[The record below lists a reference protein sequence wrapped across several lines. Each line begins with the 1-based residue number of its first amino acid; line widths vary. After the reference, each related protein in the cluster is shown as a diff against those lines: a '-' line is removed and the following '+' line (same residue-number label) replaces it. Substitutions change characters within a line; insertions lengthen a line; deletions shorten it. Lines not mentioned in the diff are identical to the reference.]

1 MKRLINVVALVA
13 AILVAAL
20 AALNWSTLSVPATL
34 DLVVTQVQVPLGATL
49 LALAGGLVAL
59 LFVAYLSHQVGSLL
73 ETRKLL
79 HEIQRVQNLA
89 DKAEAS
95 RLENLHHLIA
105 TEFRLLNERLSAAQ
119 AARDPSPGA
128 AAALRDDGQAFRPSS
143 LTEIVTG
150 REPR

>member
-1 MKRLINVVALVA
+1 MKRLINVVALGAV
-13 AILVAAL
+13 ILVLAL
-20 AALNWSTLSVPATL
+20 AALNWSTLSAPATL
-34 DLVVTQVQVPLGATL
+34 DLVVTQVQVPLGATML
-49 LALAGGLVAL
+49 GIAGVLVAL

-79 HEIQRVQNLA
+79 QEMQRVQNLA

-95 RLENLHHLIA
+95 RLENLHQLIA

-119 AARDPSPGA
+119 AAREAPPGA
-128 AAALRDDGQAFRPSS
+128 AAALRDERQEFRPAS